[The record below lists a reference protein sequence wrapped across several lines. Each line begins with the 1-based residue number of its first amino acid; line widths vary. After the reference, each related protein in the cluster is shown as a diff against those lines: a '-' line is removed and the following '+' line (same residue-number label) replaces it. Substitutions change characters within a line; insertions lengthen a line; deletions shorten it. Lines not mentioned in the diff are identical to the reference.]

1 MITQYASER
10 RRQGMSIPGAA
21 FSAAK
26 ARFRPILMTVLTMI
40 IGLLPL
46 MLASGVGA
54 VGNHSLGTGAIGGML
69 TGTISLLFVVPVFFI
84 IFRTLHEKYVRQ
96 PEYKDPDTE
105 A

>member
-1 MITQYASER
+1 
-10 RRQGMSIPGAA
+10 MSIPGAA

-54 VGNHSLGTGAIGGML
+54 VGNRSLGTGAIGGML

-96 PEYKDPDTE
+96 PEYKDSDTE